1 MSGPDASGRSFRHV
15 AFELVAGG
23 RGRIGS
29 TVYGTLIVLTSLTA
43 AYAAER
49 HNPWKLVE
57 LVVTAVLVFW
67 LAYVYAHALSESI
80 DEKSPLSRETITS
93 IADRELGLLASAIAP
108 TVALVLGAVGV
119 VTESLSVWIAIGVG
133 IAVLAIEGV
142 RYAHATRLGRGG
154 TVAIL
159 VMNLL
164 LGVCVVVLKVTLVH

>member
-1 MSGPDASGRSFRHV
+1 MSSPDASGRSFRHA

-29 TVYGTLIVLTSLTA
+29 TVYGTLVVLTSLTA

-80 DEKSPLSRETITS
+80 DEKAALNRETITG

-108 TVALVLGAVGV
+108 TIALVLGAVGV
-119 VTESLSVWIAIGVG
+119 VSESVSVWIAIGVG
-133 IAVLAIEGV
+133 IAVLATEGV
-142 RYAHATRLGRGG
+142 RYARAARLGHVG
-154 TVAIL
+154 TAAIL
-159 VMNLL
+159 VMNLM
-164 LGVCVVVLKVTLVH
+164 LGLCVVVLKVTLVH